1 MQYRIIRFFD
11 CFNSIF
17 PTKKWVKLIDL
28 KKNTCY
34 NVKNIFC
41 RARICVL
48 DVTKNDLLSRY
59 LDCESETPA
68 KNKKTKREKLVW
80 RFL

>member
-1 MQYRIIRFFD
+1 M
-11 CFNSIF
+11 
-17 PTKKWVKLIDL
+17 LIDL

-34 NVKNIFC
+34 NVKKYFLSG
-41 RARICVL
+41 AYLCVGRHEKRFIEPL
-48 DVTKNDLLSRY
+48 F
-59 LDCESETPA
+59 DCESETPA